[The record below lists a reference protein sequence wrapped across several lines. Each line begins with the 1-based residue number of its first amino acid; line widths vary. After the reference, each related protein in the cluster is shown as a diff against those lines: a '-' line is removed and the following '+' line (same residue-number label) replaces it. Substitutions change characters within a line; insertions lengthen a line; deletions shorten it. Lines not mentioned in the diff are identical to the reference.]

1 MVGGKMEDK
10 SMIDNIQKAIDM
22 LNDAKALS
30 ILDDCGRGMVSPA
43 EAHMYFA
50 IKEAVKLMEMEVKV

>member
-1 MVGGKMEDK
+1 MGTEDK
-10 SMIDNIQKAIDM
+10 PVIDNIQKAMDM

-50 IKEAVKLMEMEVKV
+50 IKEALRLMEMEVRI

>member
-1 MVGGKMEDK
+1 
-10 SMIDNIQKAIDM
+10 MIDNIQKAIDM

-43 EAHMYFA
+43 EAHMYYA
-50 IKEAVKLMEMEVKV
+50 IRDALKLLEQEVRV

>member
-1 MVGGKMEDK
+1 
-10 SMIDNIQKAIDM
+10 MIDNIQKAIDM
-22 LNDAKALS
+22 LNDAKTLS

-50 IKEAVKLMEMEVKV
+50 IKEAVRLMEMEVKV

>member
-1 MVGGKMEDK
+1 
-10 SMIDNIQKAIDM
+10 MIDNVMKAIEL

-30 ILDDCGRGMVSPA
+30 VLDDCSRGMVSPA

-50 IKEAVKLMEMEVKV
+50 IKEAVRLMEMEVKA

>member
-1 MVGGKMEDK
+1 MVGGNMEDK
-10 SMIDNIQKAIDM
+10 HMIDNIIKAKE
-22 LNDAKALS
+22 LLENARCLS
-30 ILDDCGRGMVSPA
+30 ILHECERGMVSPA

>member
-1 MVGGKMEDK
+1 
-10 SMIDNIQKAIDM
+10 MIDNIHKAIDM

-30 ILDDCGRGMVSPA
+30 ILDECGCGMVSSA

-50 IKEAVKLMEMEVKV
+50 IRDTLKLLEQEVG